1 MSEAP
6 KPSGAGGANGGGLAL
21 VVASWFGAGL
31 SPRAPGTVGSLFSLV
46 LWAPL
51 VWTETPWWLRAVVV
65 VAVFAV
71 GVAVSTVVVKDRG
84 EDPQVIVI
92 DEVAGMGVTLL
103 LAAPSITVLSLGFLC
118 FRVFD
123 IAKPWPVS
131 WADQKIGGG
140 LGVMADDMLA
150 GVYAFAVL
158 SLLEKFALPFVT
170 SHVGAL
176 P

>member
-1 MSEAP
+1 MVEVAQAP
-6 KPSGAGGANGGGLAL
+6 KKSGGLAL

-31 SPRAPGTVGSLFSLV
+31 APKAPGTVGSLFSLV

-51 VWTETPWWLRAVVV
+51 VLLEAPWWARAAAVVV
-65 VAVFAV
+65 VFVI
-71 GVAVSTVVVKDRG
+71 GVAASNVVVRDRG

-103 LAAPSITVLSLGFLC
+103 LAAPSITVLVLGFLC

-123 IAKPWPVS
+123 IGKPWPVS

-158 SLLEKFALPFVT
+158 SVLEKFVLPIVT
-170 SHVGAL
+170 SYVGAL

>member
-1 MSEAP
+1 M
-6 KPSGAGGANGGGLAL
+6 AL
-21 VVASWFGAGL
+21 VIASWFGAGL
-31 SPRAPGTVGSLFSLV
+31 SPKAPGTVGSLFSLV

-51 VWTETPWWLRAVVV
+51 VMLEAPWWARLLAALVV
-65 VAVFAV
+65 FGV
-71 GVAVSTVVVKDRG
+71 GVAVSNVVVKDRG

-103 LAAPSITVLSLGFLC
+103 LAAPSITVLVLGFLC

-158 SLLEKFALPFVT
+158 SLIERFALPFVT
-170 SHVGAL
+170 AHLGAL